1 MLRLSNSFHTG
12 SSTASK
18 KCEGEKKVKNKGN
31 VGKRD
36 NKNKHE
42 NKDKNKDEY
51 ENNNNNMNEERN
63 IYENGNI
70 SESNYINTNN
80 KDECYKIYDKS
91 NTYDNY
97 ACDDYNINNYNSS
110 YIEHFNNS
118 LNKEQNVIYK
128 KKTNNFNVNKA
139 IVIKNKITY
148 NKEKEVKNI
157 SMPLYNYKTNE
168 MNKLSFDIS
177 NMNISPMN
185 QKYINKNTSLKS
197 ICTNNNNNNKRNVL
211 IDDLKTIKSEIVEL
225 RNHNNTCNDK
235 LVKDLVM
242 YSFSNSVHVDLKKED
257 MLIQYEKYKHNKKEK
272 KRKRNNN
279 YKMKYKIFKKSVLY
293 SNYYGPDIIHLFN
306 QTKLNLSFY
315 QREIDDFLNVIRN
328 LQNIVLIEREKY
340 NELKEVL
347 KYTTEE
353 IEKENS
359 KLYEELNTYKQKYNK
374 LKGYISNIGYGNL
387 FNIKYND
394 DKNIKYNNN
403 KEKSYM
409 DLGNIYDNE
418 YNEDNYDSIDMDK
431 EVEKEYDY
439 VIVNKNF
446 NLGNDYCNNK
456 YINRSRNSKNSSL
469 LNYLD
474 F

>member
-18 KCEGEKKVKNKGN
+18 KCQLGKKIKNKGN
-31 VGKRD
+31 VRKRE
-36 NKNKHE
+36 NEYKHE
-42 NKDKNKDEY
+42 NKEEYENKGEYENKEEYKNEY
-51 ENNNNNMNEERN
+51 KNENNNN
-63 IYENGNI
+63 
-70 SESNYINTNN
+70 
-80 KDECYKIYDKS
+80 KDESYKIYDKN
-91 NTYDNY
+91 NTYDNHT
-97 ACDDYNINNYNSS
+97 CDDYNINNYNSS
-110 YIEHFNNS
+110 YIEHFDNS
-118 LNKEQNVIYK
+118 LNKEKNILYK
-128 KKTNNFNVNKA
+128 KKTNYFNVNRPS
-139 IVIKNKITY
+139 VIKKKITY
-148 NKEKEVKNI
+148 NEEKEMKNI
-157 SMPLYNYKTNE
+157 SVPLYNYKTKE
-168 MNKLSFDIS
+168 MNELSFDIS
-177 NMNISPMN
+177 NLNISPMN
-185 QKYINKNTSLKS
+185 RKYINKKTSLKS
-197 ICTNNNNNNKRNVL
+197 ICTNNNKRNVL
-211 IDDLKTIKSEIVEL
+211 IEDLKTIKSEIVEL
-225 RNHNNTCNDK
+225 RNDNNTCNENF
-235 LVKDLVM
+235 VKDLVM
-242 YSFSNSVHVDLKKED
+242 YSFSNSVQMDIKKED
-257 MLIQYEKYKHNKKEK
+257 MLIQYEKYKHHKKEK
-272 KRKRNNN
+272 KRKHINN

-293 SNYYGPDIIHLFN
+293 SKYYGPDIIHLFN

-353 IEKENS
+353 IEKENT

-387 FNIKYND
+387 FNIKCND

-409 DLGNIYDNE
+409 DLGNLYNNE
-418 YNEDNYDSIDMDK
+418 YNEDNYDSIDIDK
-431 EVEKEYDY
+431 QVEKEHDY

-446 NLGNDYCNNK
+446 NLRNDHYNNK
-456 YINRSRNSKNSSL
+456 YMNRSRNSKNSSL

>member
-18 KCEGEKKVKNKGN
+18 KCQGGEKIKNKGY

-36 NKNKHE
+36 KEYKDE
-42 NKDKNKDEY
+42 NKDET
-51 ENNNNNMNEERN
+51 NNNNNDKNGERN
-63 IYENGNI
+63 VCENGNI
-70 SESNYINTNN
+70 NESDYFNTNN

-91 NTYDNY
+91 NTYDDY
-97 ACDDYNINNYNSS
+97 ICDDYNINNYNSS

-118 LNKEQNVIYK
+118 LNKENNILYK
-128 KKTNNFNVNKA
+128 NKKNYFNVNRPS
-139 IVIKNKITY
+139 VIKKKMTCNEE
-148 NKEKEVKNI
+148 NEMKNI
-157 SMPLYNYKTNE
+157 SVPLYNYKTKE
-168 MNKLSFDIS
+168 MNELSFDIS
-177 NMNISPMN
+177 NLNISPMN
-185 QKYINKNTSLKS
+185 RKYINKKTSLKS
-197 ICTNNNNNNKRNVL
+197 ICTNNNKRNIL

-225 RNHNNTCNDK
+225 RNDNNTCNEK
-235 LVKDLVM
+235 FVKDLVM
-242 YSFSNSVHVDLKKED
+242 YSFSNSVQMDLKKED
-257 MLIQYEKYKHNKKEK
+257 MLIQYEKYKNNKKEK
-272 KRKRNNN
+272 KRKHNKM

-293 SNYYGPDIIHLFN
+293 SNYYGPDIIHMFN

-353 IEKENS
+353 IEKENN

-387 FNIKYND
+387 FNLKYND

-409 DLGNIYDNE
+409 DLGNLYDNE

-431 EVEKEYDY
+431 QVEKEYDY

-446 NLGNDYCNNK
+446 NIGNDHCNNK
-456 YINRSRNSKNSSL
+456 YMNRSRNSKNSSL

>member
-18 KCEGEKKVKNKGN
+18 KCQGEKKTKNKGN
-31 VGKRD
+31 IGRRD
-36 NKNKHE
+36 NEYKHE
-42 NKDKNKDEY
+42 NKDECKNKN
-51 ENNNNNMNEERN
+51 ENNNNKNKERN
-63 IYENGNI
+63 IYENENI
-70 SESNYINTNN
+70 SESDYINTNN

-110 YIEHFNNS
+110 YIEHCNNS
-118 LNKEQNVIYK
+118 LNKEKNIVYK
-128 KKTNNFNVNKA
+128 KKTNNFNVINRPS
-139 IVIKNKITY
+139 VIKKKITY
-148 NKEKEVKNI
+148 NEEKEVKNI
-157 SMPLYNYKTNE
+157 SLPLYNYKTNE
-168 MNKLSFDIS
+168 MNELSLDIS
-177 NMNISPMN
+177 NVNISSMN
-185 QKYINKNTSLKS
+185 RKYINRKTSLKS
-197 ICTNNNNNNKRNVL
+197 ICTNNNKRNVL

-225 RNHNNTCNDK
+225 RNDNNTCNEK
-235 LVKDLVM
+235 VVKDLVV
-242 YSFSNSVHVDLKKED
+242 YSFRNSVQMDLKKED

-272 KRKRNNN
+272 KRKHHNN
-279 YKMKYKIFKKSVLY
+279 YKIKYKIFKKSVLY

-353 IEKENS
+353 IEKENN

-394 DKNIKYNNN
+394 GKNIKYNNN
-403 KEKSYM
+403 KEKSFM
-409 DLGNIYDNE
+409 DLGHLYDNE

-431 EVEKEYDY
+431 QIEKEYDY
-439 VIVNKNF
+439 VIVNKNL
-446 NLGNDYCNNK
+446 NLGNDHCNNK
-456 YINRSRNSKNSSL
+456 YMNRSRNSKNSSL

>member
-18 KCEGEKKVKNKGN
+18 KCQGQKKVKNKGN

-36 NKNKHE
+36 NKY
-42 NKDKNKDEY
+42 KDKNKDEY
-51 ENNNNNMNEERN
+51 ENNNNNNMNEERN

-70 SESNYINTNN
+70 SESDYINTNN
-80 KDECYKIYDKS
+80 NKDDCYKIYDKS

-118 LNKEQNVIYK
+118 LNKEQNIIYQ

-139 IVIKNKITY
+139 IVIKKKITY

-185 QKYINKNTSLKS
+185 QKYINKKTSLKS
-197 ICTNNNNNNKRNVL
+197 ICTNNNKRNIL

-225 RNHNNTCNDK
+225 RNDNNTCNDK

-242 YSFSNSVHVDLKKED
+242 YSFSNSVHMDLKKED

-328 LQNIVLIEREKY
+328 LQN
-340 NELKEVL
+340 
-347 KYTTEE
+347 
-353 IEKENS
+353 
-359 KLYEELNTYKQKYNK
+359 
-374 LKGYISNIGYGNL
+374 
-387 FNIKYND
+387 
-394 DKNIKYNNN
+394 
-403 KEKSYM
+403 M
-409 DLGNIYDNE
+409 
-418 YNEDNYDSIDMDK
+418 
-431 EVEKEYDY
+431 
-439 VIVNKNF
+439 
-446 NLGNDYCNNK
+446 
-456 YINRSRNSKNSSL
+456 
-469 LNYLD
+469 
-474 F
+474 